1 MTHTIKVKGV
11 WIRQRKKGK
20 QGKQAYIMVAQPDE
34 AASAAR
40 CWVIVTEKQSPCYL
54 EVANEIKEAI
64 EEGCIHMQQMGF
76 EAQFL

>member
-11 WIRQRKKGK
+11 WIRQRRHGK
-20 QGKQAYIMVAQPDE
+20 QGRQAYVMVAEPGE
-34 AASAAR
+34 SASVAK
-40 CWVIVTEKQSPCYL
+40 CWVLVTEKQSPCFV
-54 EVANEIKEAI
+54 EVANEIKQAI